1 MTEEDGGG
9 GRCTAQTLHQLV
21 CDLFRGL
28 LSYLQLMMWAKQTPE
43 FSL

>member
-1 MTEEDGGG
+1 MTEEDGV
-9 GRCTAQTLHQLV
+9 LV

-28 LSYLQLMMWAKQTPE
+28 LSYLQLMMWVKQTPE